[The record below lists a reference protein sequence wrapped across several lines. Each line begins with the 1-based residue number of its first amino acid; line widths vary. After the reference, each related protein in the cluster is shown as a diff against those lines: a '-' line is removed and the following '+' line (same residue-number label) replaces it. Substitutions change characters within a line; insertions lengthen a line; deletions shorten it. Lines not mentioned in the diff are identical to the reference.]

1 MLLSEVE
8 SRGVSQLSAFSLHNI
23 HFSNTLPLLRAVIY
37 FKYYCSYD
45 YGFLVILQ
53 MKKDGLEILKGSSLG
68 LANLHKKIVGSDIE
82 GTFIF

>member
-8 SRGVSQLSAFSLHNI
+8 SRGDSQLSAFSSQNI
-23 HFSNTLPLLRAVIY
+23 HFSDTLPLLHAVIH
-37 FKYYCSYD
+37 FKYCNYD

-68 LANLHKKIVGSDIE
+68 LANLHNKIVGSDNE

>member
-8 SRGVSQLSAFSLHNI
+8 SHGISQLSAFSLHNI
-23 HFSNTLPLLRAVIY
+23 HFSDTLPHAVIH

-68 LANLHKKIVGSDIE
+68 LANVHKKIVGSDIE
-82 GTFIF
+82 GTFIS

>member
-8 SRGVSQLSAFSLHNI
+8 SREVSQLSAFSSHNI
-23 HFSNTLPLLRAVIY
+23 HFSNTLPLLHVVLH
-37 FKYYCSYD
+37 FKNYRSYD

-53 MKKDGLEILKGSSLG
+53 VKKDGLEILKGSSLG